1 MWLVPVGE
9 WGDGEDKLPSFALVA
24 GRSPPLAATAGGE
37 VGIFLAEA
45 VWLGKLLSGRVWL
58 KAGAQPTEQGSF
70 TLASEPLRK
79 LPAQA
84 SKNPNTASPKIFFIF
99 STWYC
104 HS

>member
-1 MWLVPVGE
+1 VGGWE
-9 WGDGEDKLPSFALVA
+9 DGEDKLSSFAIVA
-24 GRSPPLAATAGGE
+24 GRSPTFSARVGEE

-45 VWLGKLLSGRVWL
+45 VSRGKLVSGRVWL

-70 TLASEPLRK
+70 TLASEALRK
-79 LPAQA
+79 VPAQA

-99 STWYC
+99 SRWYC